1 MIYFIKTPNWVK
13 WIYRSCIWEIKT
25 NEKKIFLSFDDGP
38 HPHITPLVLEE
49 LKKYNAKATFFCIGD
64 NVSKYPDVYKKIID
78 EGHTVG
84 NHTHNHLNGW
94 KIGDKL
100 YLDNIAIAQK
110 HIDSDLFRPPYGRI
124 TRFQLNQ
131 LKKLRFNLKTIMWTV
146 LSGDFNKS
154 ISKEG
159 CRDNVVLN
167 TREGSIV
174 VFHDSEKAREKMMFA
189 LPEVLKYFTAKG
201 YVFEKITTNI
211 L

>member
-167 TREGSIV
+167 AREGSIV